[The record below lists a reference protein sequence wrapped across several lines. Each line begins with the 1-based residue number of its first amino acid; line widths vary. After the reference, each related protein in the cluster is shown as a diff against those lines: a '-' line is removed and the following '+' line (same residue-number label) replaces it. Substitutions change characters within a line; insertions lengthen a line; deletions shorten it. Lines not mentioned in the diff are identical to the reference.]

1 MARTRPRRRWTDER
15 LRRFGGV
22 CIGARQRSVAR
33 PCERFLRM
41 GANDVFRNAR
51 DALGA
56 PRMHRS
62 DAEDDVRNWVI
73 RVNSAVWAIWK
84 FICIPVVHSAQS
96 VYRFAKTKR
105 CQSKRFGKTKRLL
118 GFQPFS
124 GTPKSAC
131 LRRRTAA
138 CS

>member
-1 MARTRPRRRWTDER
+1 M
-15 LRRFGGV
+15 GGV

-62 DAEDDVRNWVI
+62 DAEDDVRNS
-73 RVNSAVWAIWK
+73 RK
-84 FICIPVVHSAQS
+84 FRRLGDLEIYLYSSQCTKSES

-105 CQSKRFGKTKRLL
+105 CQSKRFGKTDCLI